1 MDWNVLEPL
10 VTKRVEMIMPIK
22 KTSQSVSKYPSV
34 ARLVFDE
41 QKRYWEENPEA
52 KAAHDRWWAKQ
63 SWWLTYQI
71 NPDLRLYHREKSKRR
86 KAKLREVTAV
96 QVKPRQIRERFRLF
110 DNCCA
115 YCGGGGDMQ
124 IEHVVPIAQ
133 GGTHAIGNIVPA
145 CQRCNTN
152 KRDHNPET
160 WYRQQSFFSELR
172 WKKICKVLGWH
183 KSSVGQLALL

>member
-1 MDWNVLEPL
+1 
-10 VTKRVEMIMPIK
+10 MPIK